1 MPRGKATSIELSPDE
16 REALERNVRRRKSAH
31 ALSQRSRIVLL
42 AAEGLTDGAIA
53 ERVGLGRDTVGI
65 WRNRFSHKRVE
76 GLLDEPRVGRPRE
89 IGDDQVEAVVVTTL
103 EKSPRALRTGAHA
116 RSPRRWGSASRQSA

>member
-1 MPRGKATSIELSPDE
+1 MPRGKAVSIELSQDE

-31 ALSQRSRIVLL
+31 SLSQRSRIVLL

-53 ERVGLGRDTVGI
+53 ERVGLGRGTVGI
-65 WRNRFSHKRVE
+65 WRNRFSRERLE

-89 IGDDQVEAVVVTTL
+89 IGDDQVEAVIVATL
-103 EKSPRALRTGAHA
+103 ETKPQGATHLEHPQPRPEDGT
-116 RSPRRWGSASRQSA
+116 